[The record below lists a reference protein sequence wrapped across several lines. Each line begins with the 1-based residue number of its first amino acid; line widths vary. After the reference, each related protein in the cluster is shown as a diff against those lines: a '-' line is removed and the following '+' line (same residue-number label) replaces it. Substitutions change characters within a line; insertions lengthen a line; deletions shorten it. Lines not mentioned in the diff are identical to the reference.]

1 MKKQTIKCIAA
12 SLAIMGCI
20 SSIPQRVL
28 ASIDDI
34 SVANV
39 SSTVNHKNKDKDGCG
54 CKEDK
59 KEEKKDGCKKEEVK
73 EKKDDCK
80 KEEKRES
87 IFSEENKKYLSKDQC
102 TKLEEVKKCREK
114 GDKLTKEQEDFL
126 RNVVDCIIKGK
137 LGDKNYKEY
146 QDLMKKKDSGAK
158 LSDAE
163 NKRLKEII
171 DMINTAKTSVTAKN
185 FLKDF
190 LR

>member
-20 SSIPQRVL
+20 SSIPQRVF
-28 ASIDDI
+28 AAIDDT

-39 SSTVNHKNKDKDGCG
+39 TCTVNHKDKEKDGCG

-59 KEEKKDGCKKEEVK
+59 KEEKKDGCKKEEIK
-73 EKKDDCK
+73 EKKEDCK
-80 KEEKRES
+80 KEEKKES
-87 IFSEENKKYLSKDQC
+87 IFSDENKKYLSKDQC
-102 TKLEEVKKCREK
+102 TKLEEVKKCKEK

-126 RNVVDCIIKGK
+126 KSVVDCIIKGR

-146 QDLMKKKDSGAK
+146 QDLMKKKDSGSK

-163 NKRLKEII
+163 NKKLKELI
-171 DMINTAKTSVTAKN
+171 DMINTAKAAPTAKD